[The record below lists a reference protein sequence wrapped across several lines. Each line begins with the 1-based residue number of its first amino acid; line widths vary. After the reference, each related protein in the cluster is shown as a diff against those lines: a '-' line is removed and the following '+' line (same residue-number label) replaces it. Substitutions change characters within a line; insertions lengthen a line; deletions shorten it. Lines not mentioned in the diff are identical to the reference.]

1 MKEYKKPE
9 LLFEEISISSF
20 LCASIG
26 NLEMVIEV
34 DEYENTGE
42 DVLILD
48 SDY

>member
-9 LLFEEISISSF
+9 LFFEEISISSF

-34 DEYENTGE
+34 DEYINTGE
-42 DVLILD
+42 EKLNFDND
-48 SDY
+48 